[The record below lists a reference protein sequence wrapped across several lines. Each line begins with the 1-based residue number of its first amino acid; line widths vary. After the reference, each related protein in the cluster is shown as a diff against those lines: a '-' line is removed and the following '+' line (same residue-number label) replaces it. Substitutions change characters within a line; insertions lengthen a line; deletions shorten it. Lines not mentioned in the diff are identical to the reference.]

1 MKNVWN
7 FYEAKMSNK
16 LHKGEDPAGYAKL
29 ANEGILLGYPVSIAG
44 QKNRPDNGVGYHSSI
59 KFFDPAKDHPHAIHN
74 LAQHLPLNPPD
85 AKNTQIEPGQFK
97 DRLGNDV
104 FVLKLKGNSA
114 DKIKEHNGKFAHM
127 GFPANYEYTPHI
139 SVDKALHDKIKA
151 SGAKTAHE
159 AGIEFGPAELKKG
172 PKTLKTYH
180 HKPDTTEPAIPDA
193 GDFTSKVNVPTT
205 KKVEKSEHPLEKG
218 ALKNALVGGAAL
230 LASHGAHAASGHLD
244 QYVKGMG
251 KLPGVK
257 VESTFTPHKAGS
269 QDGQGQYRIKVGN
282 YTINGSHNSA
292 GGINNH
298 KTSMDG
304 PKSPTSKDKQDEG
317 KAQFLRHKLT
327 TTGQDLL
334 DKSELQKG
342 ALKNAGIALGMAGA
356 LASPT
361 HATNT
366 ASRAPASIEHSQKS
380 PYDHKKML
388 NAISQ
393 VESSGGKNLQHKPM
407 SNGQH
412 AFGRY
417 ALTPDTI
424 RDTIKA
430 NPDLKAKHAQALALQ
445 GDTIHKYMQDH
456 QGLEDTIADRHLAHL
471 ESHFKN
477 NPDQISFGW
486 LNGVRGTNR
495 AKQNGIDFSKH
506 WYTQKVKQA
515 YGK

>member
-1 MKNVWN
+1 MAEN
-7 FYEAKMSNK
+7 
-16 LHKGEDPAGYAKL
+16 PQQYAKL
-29 ANEGILLGYPVSIAG
+29 ANEGILLGYPVKIAG
-44 QKNRPDNGVGYHSSI
+44 QHARPDNGVHYHSSI
-59 KFFDPAKDHPHAIHN
+59 KFFDPAKDHPHAIHS

-97 DRLGNDV
+97 DRMGNDV

-172 PKTLKTYH
+172 PKTLRTYH
-180 HKPDTTEPAIPDA
+180 HKPDTTESVAPDA
-193 GDFTSKVNVPTT
+193 GDFTSKVDVP
-205 KKVEKSEHPLEKG
+205 KADPLE
-218 ALKNALVGGAAL
+218 
-230 LASHGAHAASGHLD
+230 
-244 QYVKGMG
+244 
-251 KLPGVK
+251 
-257 VESTFTPHKAGS
+257 
-269 QDGQGQYRIKVGN
+269 
-282 YTINGSHNSA
+282 
-292 GGINNH
+292 
-298 KTSMDG
+298 
-304 PKSPTSKDKQDEG
+304 
-317 KAQFLRHKLT
+317 
-327 TTGQDLL
+327 
-334 DKSELQKG
+334 KG

-424 RDTIKA
+424 RDTIKS
-430 NPDLKAKHAQALALQ
+430 NPDLKAKHAKALALQ

-456 QGLEDTIADRHLAHL
+456 QGLEDLIADRHLAHL

-477 NPDQISFGW
+477 NPDQVAFGW

-495 AKQNGIDFSKH
+495 AKQNGTDFSKH